1 MSEREMHV
9 GRWQKPENLLR
20 YLRAVADGKGAVV
33 PLEEKPEEKP
43 EEKSGRE
50 SGRRTC
56 GSEQRNVI
64 GLAVRHV
71 EV

>member
-43 EEKSGRE
+43 EESPEE
-50 SGRRTC
+50 SPEEGPADLS
-56 GSEQRNVI
+56 SEM
-64 GLAVRHV
+64 
-71 EV
+71 